1 MKDAHLNDPIK
12 TNVLLENRK
21 SSSSS
26 KGGDDIYLPST
37 LMPQI
42 S

>member
-26 KGGDDIYLPST
+26 KGGDDIPST